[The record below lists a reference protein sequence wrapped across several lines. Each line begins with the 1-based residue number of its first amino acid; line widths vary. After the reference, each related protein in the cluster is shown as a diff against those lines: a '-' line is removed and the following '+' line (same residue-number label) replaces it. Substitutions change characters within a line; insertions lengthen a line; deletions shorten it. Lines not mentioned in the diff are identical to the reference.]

1 MPELP
6 FYRNRICGMSSEW
19 LTCLIVYQLFCI
31 SVVCADKHYTVHF
44 FYSLYG
50 LSYTGVYRLNSLDG
64 CIFNTCMSTISGF
77 AKLMITTSYF
87 PERIASVSLS
97 HTPFALISGFKS

>member
-1 MPELP
+1 
-6 FYRNRICGMSSEW
+6 MSSEW

-64 CIFNTCMSTISGF
+64 CIFNTCMSHHI
-77 AKLMITTSYF
+77 
-87 PERIASVSLS
+87 RICKVNDHYIILS
-97 HTPFALISGFKS
+97 